1 MRYIAAFLALTLAAC
16 AGHSETLPP
25 AAPSSGVAPAA
36 TSSIVFD
43 TRSRGPS
50 VATDVY
56 GAELATWYDITQSWV
71 APSMKKA
78 GLKLV
83 RFPGGSES
91 DAYHWANG
99 GTLCDQQGYITPQ
112 SSFDNLMTK
121 VAVPNRMDVAITLNY
136 GSNSTCNG
144 GGDPNEA
151 AAWVTYAKSKAY
163 NVRYWTLGNENYG
176 SWEFDLHAKPNDP
189 ATYADAF
196 RTGFYPAVKAAN
208 AQAKLGVVADFDQ
221 SYLQA
226 WNDVVFKQA
235 GPFDFVEIHY
245 YPEYETDNDAYLLG
259 GAIDQFTQELT
270 ALRNEMTAD
279 GISKTIP
286 VYLGEFNN
294 DSAQEGKQSV
304 SIVNGLFL
312 GQMVNTAIA
321 EQIPMA
327 TWWLA
332 YGSCDQNGDFSQSLY
347 GWQNFGSEGL
357 FSDGLPDTYECTKAP
372 PMAGGTPYP
381 TARVMTLLAKYVPPG
396 SSMRTVTVAKS
407 LGSKVRAYG
416 YAAHGGYVL
425 AAYNN
430 TLKQVKV
437 TLHLRGGKAQYR
449 GTLATYGKAQYDLSK
464 NNRWA
469 GPVTKRLGTIP
480 TSNLPLLLPAYS
492 LTILSLR

>member
-1 MRYIAAFLALTLAAC
+1 MRYLAAILALALAAC
-16 AGHSETLPP
+16 AGHTESLLP
-25 AAPSSGVAPAA
+25 AAPSTDAAA
-36 TSSIVFD
+36 TSSIVLD
-43 TRSRGPS
+43 ARSSGPAVS
-50 VATDVY
+50 SDVY
-56 GAELATWYDITQSWV
+56 GAELATWYDLTQPWV
-71 APSMKKA
+71 TPSLKTA

-99 GTLCDQQGYITPQ
+99 GTLCDNQGYITQQ

-121 VAVPNRMDVAITLNY
+121 VAGPDRLDVAITLNY
-136 GSNSTCNG
+136 GSNTACNG

-151 AAWVTYAKSKAY
+151 AGWVSYAKSKGY

-176 SWEFDLHAKPNDP
+176 SWEYDLHTKAHDP
-189 ATYADAF
+189 HTYAGAF
-196 RTGFYPAVKAAN
+196 RSGYYPAVKAAN
-208 AQAKLGVVADFDQ
+208 AQAKIGVVADFDQ
-221 SYLQA
+221 SNWQA
-226 WNDVVFKQA
+226 WNDVVFKNA

-245 YPEYETDNDAYLLG
+245 YPEYKTDNDAYLLG
-259 GAIDQFTQELT
+259 GAVDQFVQELS
-270 ALRNEMTAD
+270 ALRGEMTAD
-279 GISKTIP
+279 GVSKTVP

-321 EQIPMA
+321 AKIPMA

-357 FSDGLPDTYECTKAP
+357 FSDGLPDTYECKKAP
-372 PMAGGTPYP
+372 TIAGGTPYP
-381 TARVMTLLAKYVPPG
+381 TARVMTLLAKFVPPG
-396 SSMRTVTVAKS
+396 SSVRTVTVTKS

-416 YAAHGGYVL
+416 YAVHGGYVL
-425 AAYNN
+425 TAYNN
-430 TLKQVKV
+430 TLKAVKISFQ
-437 TLHLRGGKAQYR
+437 LRGAPAQYR
-449 GTLATYGKAQYDLSK
+449 ATLATYGKAQYDLSK

-469 GPVTKRLGTIP
+469 RPVTKRLGTIAA
-480 TSNLPLLLPAYS
+480 SNLPLLLPPYS
-492 LTILSLR
+492 LTILKLQ